1 MASRFIVMLLI
12 AGAIFGGLGY
22 AKYRQ
27 VQTMVAKFS
36 VPQPPTPVAAV
47 AVRQA
52 SWPRIIEST
61 GSLTAV
67 QDSFVTNEV
76 PGIVSALHFD
86 SGQEVAAGAVLVNLD
101 ATVDLATLDGL
112 LAELELARL
121 QHGRAKKLVKDH
133 TLSQADYDEVL
144 AKETQLR
151 AEAAAQQ
158 AIIAKKTLRAPFAGT
173 LGIRRVDLGDYLAAG
188 SSVVSLQTL
197 SPIYLDSSIPERYIA
212 ELKTGQEIF
221 LHSQAYGEER
231 FSGRLTAIE
240 PGADP
245 ATRMV
250 RIRAEFPNA
259 DKRLRPG
266 MFVDLE
272 LVQAA
277 VDEVLALPETAIS
290 YSPYGNS
297 VFLIT
302 ETPEGLVVE
311 RKPVETGGTRDGDV
325 AITKGLAVGDRVV
338 AVGQNKLRN
347 GMKVEVVEDSTLQAG
362 SP

>member
-1 MASRFIVMLLI
+1 
-12 AGAIFGGLGY
+12 
-22 AKYRQ
+22 
-27 VQTMVAKFS
+27 
-36 VPQPPTPVAAV
+36 VAAV
-47 AVRQA
+47 AAREV
-52 SWPRIIEST
+52 SWPRIIVST

-67 QDSFVTNEV
+67 QDSFITNEV
-76 PGIVSALHFD
+76 PGIVAAIHFD
-86 SGQEVAAGAVLVNLD
+86 SGQEVAAGAVLVSLD

-112 LAELELARL
+112 TAELELARL
-121 QHGRAKKLVKDH
+121 QHQRASKLVKDR

-144 AKETQLR
+144 AKETRLR
-151 AEAAAQQ
+151 AEVAAQQ

-212 ELKTGQEIF
+212 ELATGQEI
-221 LHSQAYGEER
+221 LIHSQAYGDER

-250 RIRAEFPNA
+250 RIRAEFANT

-272 LVQAA
+272 LVQEAA
-277 VDEVLALPETAIS
+277 DKALALPETAIS

-297 VFLIT
+297 VFLIK
-302 ETPEGLVVE
+302 ETADGLVVE
-311 RKPVETGGTRDGDV
+311 RKPVETGQARAGEV
-325 AITKGLAVGDRVV
+325 AVIKGLAAGDRVV

-347 GMKVEVVEDSTLQAG
+347 GMKVAVVEDSTLQSGA
-362 SP
+362 P